1 MKTLSRG
8 FLGWVSVGALGLG
21 AGFLWQ
27 RAHASGAAALCWL
40 IVSGL
45 GTAYLT
51 VYTLR
56 HLEENRPTPD
66 APRYDALGAA
76 NTLTWLRGLAVMLML
91 GFFCPRTASG
101 WAPGLLYTFVAL
113 TDWWDGLLARLT
125 GHTSLLGKRLDMFV
139 DSVGVLAATALAVAL
154 GHLPWWYL
162 SVGLARYAF
171 LGWEA
176 LLRALGRSPRP
187 TPADP
192 QRRANAGLMMSFLAA
207 ALWPLFSARALAL
220 IGFWFLIPFLGL
232 FLRDAAWEAGWGKA
246 TVGAHRWPK
255 AKALLR
261 LLAALTLAAALQSPA
276 VSPFLRWGSGLMA
289 ALLALGILPRLA
301 ALGSLLAL
309 AAAWT
314 AGLPPNALAALAA
327 AALTAIAFYGG
338 GAACLWAPDDRVFLT
353 HVGAAPPDSPKNAA
367 SPCTSAHNC
376 P

>member
-1 MKTLSRG
+1 MKTLQRG
-8 FLGWVSVGALGLG
+8 FLGWVSIGALGLG

-27 RAHASGAAALCWL
+27 RAHASSAAALCWL

-56 HLEENRPTPD
+56 HLGENRPASA
-66 APRYDALGAA
+66 APPYPVLGAA

-91 GFFCPRTASG
+91 GFFCPRTATG

-139 DSVGVLAATALAVAL
+139 DSVGVLVASALAVTL

-176 LLRALGRSPRP
+176 LLRALRRSPRP
-187 TPADP
+187 TPPDP

-220 IGFWFLIPFLGL
+220 IGFWFLVPFLAL
-232 FLRDAAWEAGWGKA
+232 FVRDAVWEAGRGQA
-246 TVGAHRWPK
+246 TVGPHRWPK
-255 AKALLR
+255 AQALLR

-289 ALLALGILPRLA
+289 VLLALGILPRLA

-314 AGLPPNALAALAA
+314 AGLPAHTLSVLAAPT
-327 AALTAIAFYGG
+327 LTAVAFYGG
-338 GAACLWAPDDRVFLT
+338 GAACLWAPDDHVFLT
-353 HVGAAPPDSPKNAA
+353 HVGPRTSA
-367 SPCTSAHNC
+367 SPSQTTD
-376 P
+376 